1 MSDYL
6 KKRKRTEGKSF
17 SKSKNFR
24 DTRNKFGNKNDRNSS
39 YDNSKSKSHFKKSG
53 GQGTY
58 ANNKSSAKKGF
69 NLKMNKNKS
78 NPTEESI
85 MFDPS
90 TYNQGAETISE
101 DLIKIGKFWDGK
113 TLIEPKNTMGRLTFI
128 ESTSFNPNNFTLSQV
143 GDGLYILNSEDFS
156 LLDKIMPTEESIVS
170 YTYCQRKN
178 EIICSMSNSLVR
190 VYDLTLGAIKS
201 KKVWKLNK
209 EIARLMRIDQTG
221 KFLAIATARN
231 NILVYD
237 TETYKLLNSFSGHSG
252 FIYDLSFSP
261 DKEKF
266 MLYSASEDGTV
277 KIWDI
282 LLNKQVSSLSG
293 HSNGVR
299 HLALTNDAMSLIS
312 VTADNNIY
320 IWKLGNKPDSSSLI
334 KTYYCAKEISAIY
347 YFTRSKE
354 SNIKGNSNTK
364 ELTPTLLLGC
374 EDGSLT
380 EINLKNGKFSED
392 DKFTKFYDQPIL
404 QMYYSKNSHKLNI
417 LTNDQMIINLEID
430 LVHNEVNYAKLI
442 KMYPGYCQ
450 ELLDLKIL
458 KNSTSL
464 DLTSNSNKFEF
475 LFSSN
480 DNALKYYQLNKNT
493 ESTLIKAYE
502 GHEDFIMNI
511 EISGD
516 YISTSSKDKTLRIWK
531 NTSTSEQFNCKC
543 IAVLRGHSEVVN
555 SSALMVKKGNKK
567 VVSCGKDLSIKV
579 WDFSHI
585 DESVILSND
594 EEYVPPVFIK
604 ESLYSEMA
612 HSEEINLVKVSPN
625 EKLIASGAY
634 DKTIKIFS
642 NDLKLLGTI
651 TGHRRAITDI
661 SFSKYAKLLASSSTD
676 KTIKIWNLNDYNS
689 ISCIN
694 TFEGHLASVLKVQ
707 WVYFGTHIL
716 SAGADGLVK
725 FWNLKTSECL
735 NTVNA
740 HEGKIW
746 ALDVNEGNSNKKNEN
761 EEEKEQI
768 ANSNKKTIQF
778 VTGGTD
784 SKVILWTDVTA
795 EKETETLN
803 KEEDNII
810 KKEKLRHLNDDKKY
824 YEAMKLTLELN
835 HRNDFISILKNYVHE
850 GLKRDIDESLYQM
863 KDNIS
868 IIINNRKILEEGEGS
883 NNLEL
888 SKKSSD
894 EIFKQNLTNILKDQE
909 LRKIVKMNINK
920 ILEITRDNNLR
931 SANFLYVQIL
941 LKLLLISTNYEFFFN
956 QKDVVLGKKNKK
968 LKKQRKDIDYIENF
982 GIIKS
987 YSEKH
992 LERINREITKS
1003 YLVDFVLEK
1012 MKII

>member
-17 SKSKNFR
+17 NKGGKFGS
-24 DTRNKFGNKNDRNSS
+24 NKFGNKSDFSNS
-39 YDNSKSKSHFKKSG
+39 NSKSPYKNIGKFSNSSG
-53 GQGTY
+53 G
-58 ANNKSSAKKGF
+58 NKNKGF
-69 NLKMNKNKS
+69 NVKINKHKS
-78 NPTEESI
+78 NPIEESI
-85 MFDPS
+85 TFDPNALGTS
-90 TYNQGAETISE
+90 DTISE
-101 DLIKIGKFWDGK
+101 ELIKIGKFWDGK

-128 ESTSFNPNNFTLSQV
+128 EGANTNNTLNNFTLSQV

-156 LLDKIMPTEESIVS
+156 LLDKITPNEESIVS

-190 VYDLTLGAIKS
+190 VYDLTVGSIKS
-201 KKVWKLNK
+201 NKVWKLNK
-209 EIARLMRIDQTG
+209 EIARLMRVDQTG

-231 NILVYD
+231 NIFVYD

-266 MLYSASEDGTV
+266 LLYSASEDGTV

-282 LLNKQVSSLSG
+282 LLNKQVGSLSG

-320 IWKLGNKPDSSSLI
+320 IWKLGNKPESSSLI
-334 KTYYCAKEISAIY
+334 KTYNCGKEISAVY

-354 SNIKGNSNTK
+354 IKGNNNSSTSAK

-380 EINLKNGKFSED
+380 EINLKNGKFSEG
-392 DKFTKFYDQPIL
+392 DKLTKFYDQPII
-404 QMYYSKNSHKLNI
+404 QMYYAKNSHKLNI
-417 LTNDQMIINLEID
+417 LTNDQMIINLDID
-430 LVHNEVNYAKLI
+430 LVHNEINYAKLI

-450 ELLDLKIL
+450 ELLDVKIL
-458 KNSTSL
+458 KNTKGLESSA
-464 DLTSNSNKFEF
+464 NNKFEF

-480 DNALKYYQLNKNT
+480 DNALKYYQLNKLNET
-493 ESTLIKAYE
+493 TLIKAYE

-516 YISTSSKDKTLRIWK
+516 YIATSSKDKTIRIWK
-531 NTSTSEQFNCKC
+531 NTSTDNEFNCKC
-543 IAVLRGHSEVVN
+543 IAVLKGHSEAVN
-555 SSALMVKKGNKK
+555 ASALMVKKGNKH

-579 WDFSHI
+579 WDFSQVN
-585 DESVILSND
+585 EEEILSD
-594 EEYVPPVFIK
+594 SDQYTHPAIIK

-676 KTIKIWNLNDYNS
+676 KTIKVWNLNDY
-689 ISCIN
+689 SCIN
-694 TFEGHLASVLKVQ
+694 TFEGHLASALKVQ

-735 NTVNA
+735 NTVSA

-746 ALDVNEGNSNKKNEN
+746 ALDVNEGNNTKNEN
-761 EEEKEQI
+761 EEEK
-768 ANSNKKTIQF
+768 STSKKTIQF

-803 KEEDNII
+803 KEEDTML
-810 KKEKLRHLNDDKKY
+810 KKEKLRHLNDDKEY
-824 YEAMKLTLELN
+824 YEAMKLALELN
-835 HRNDFISILKNYVHE
+835 HRNDFINILKNYVNE
-850 GLKRDIDESLYQM
+850 GLKRDQNENLYNM

-868 IIINNRKILEEGEGS
+868 IIINNRKILDEEEVDG
-883 NNLEL
+883 NNKVN
-888 SKKSSD
+888 SSSD
-894 EIFKQNLTNILKDQE
+894 EIFKQNLTKILKDQE
-909 LRKIVKMNINK
+909 LRKIVKSNINK

-941 LKLLLISTNYEFFFN
+941 LKLLLVSTNYEFFFN
-956 QKDVVLGKKNKK
+956 QKDVALGKKNKK